1 MKLFRRDSKNC
12 DSNNAV
18 SPEVE
23 PSVEEKTEPV
33 APPKKNSA
41 YTPKKGY
48 ATPRRRD
55 VERARGIQ
63 RGPVA
68 PAPMTRKEARARE
81 DAHYAG
87 MTKEEKKAAKAR
99 EREERRMQQEY
110 RRERMAAG
118 DDDYVLPRDKG
129 PVRRFARDWVDS
141 NWTPI
146 SWLFPVVLFLLI
158 FTMIPNYS
166 IQRFVQY
173 LMYFCFIVL
182 LVETFRICITVSHR
196 AEKEFPNKGKKETGF
211 RLGWYAFMR
220 ATQPRHW
227 RNPVPQT
234 APVFPWSKSTDGEET
249 DTSAPAS
256 EEEKPSR
263 KKNTD

>member
-1 MKLFRRDSKNC
+1 MKFFRRDPQESAPAEAEP
-12 DSNNAV
+12 AV
-18 SPEVE
+18 EAT
-23 PSVEEKTEPV
+23 TETV
-33 APPKKNSA
+33 APQKGSA

-81 DAHYAG
+81 DARYTG

-99 EREERRMQQEY
+99 ETEERRMQQEY
-110 RRERMAAG
+110 RRQRMAAG

-129 PVRRFARDWVDS
+129 PILRFARNGVYS
-141 NWTPI
+141 TWTPI
-146 SWLFPVVLFLLI
+146 SWLFPIVLLLLI
-158 FTMIPNYS
+158 GTMIPNHAVQKT
-166 IQRFVQY
+166 IQY
-173 LMYFCFIVL
+173 LMYFFFIVL
-182 LVETFRICITVSHR
+182 LIETFRICITVSR
-196 AEKEFPNKGKKETGF
+196 VAKKKFPGKKDTGF

-220 ATQPRHW
+220 ATQPRRW

-234 APVFPWSKSTDGEET
+234 SPTFPWSKKDDGE
-249 DTSAPAS
+249 DAANASSDAQSAKA
-256 EEEKPSR
+256 R
-263 KKNTD
+263 KAG